1 VRDEGEG
8 KERGGGPAE
17 EEGDRV
23 RHEGTGPAEI
33 PLYGAPPVALE
44 LGVAFRGQ
52 CAGEEDPEE
61 EKDDAANLAR
71 EGRLGRSIVPVPARA
86 S

>member
-1 VRDEGEG
+1 VRDESEG

-23 RHEGTGPAEI
+23 SHEGAGPAEI
-33 PLYGAPPVALE
+33 PLYVPVALE
-44 LGVAFRGQ
+44 LGVGFRGQ
-52 CAGEEDPEE
+52 CTGEEDPEE
-61 EKDDAANLAR
+61 EKDDPANLACER
-71 EGRLGRSIVPVPARA
+71 GLGRSIVPVPARA

>member
-1 VRDEGEG
+1 GEG
-8 KERGGGPAE
+8 KERGGGPAK

-23 RHEGTGPAEI
+23 RHEGAGPAEI
-33 PLYGAPPVALE
+33 PLYVTVALE

-52 CAGEEDPEE
+52 CANEENPEE
-61 EKDDAANLAR
+61 KEDDAANLAGER
-71 EGRLGRSIVPVPARA
+71 RLRRPIVPVPARV

>member
-1 VRDEGEG
+1 MRDECEG
-8 KERGGGPAE
+8 KERGGGPAK

-23 RHEGTGPAEI
+23 RHEGAGPAEI
-33 PLYGAPPVALE
+33 PLYVTVALE

-61 EKDDAANLAR
+61 EKNDPPNLAGER
-71 EGRLGRSIVPVPARA
+71 RLGRSIVPVPARA

>member
-1 VRDEGEG
+1 VRDEGER

-23 RHEGTGPAEI
+23 GEQGSGPAEI
-33 PLYGAPPVALE
+33 PLYVPVAAE
-44 LGVAFRGQ
+44 LCIGLGRE
-52 CAGEEDPEE
+52 CAREENSEE
-61 EKDDAANLAR
+61 EEDDAANLAGER
-71 EGRLGRSIVPVPARA
+71 RLRRPIVPVPARA